1 MQPIQSMQSPGNREN
16 IAVPAGAA
24 DIAARTALLLLAVG
38 INALEY
44 MLPRI
49 PVFPWLKPGLAN
61 IVTIIWILRW
71 GAADALLFSV
81 VRSWITSFYFGFSL
95 VSLGLSLSGGL
106 ISAAGMGALW
116 LLFGRRG
123 WLGLAGLGI
132 AGAVLH
138 NTGQL
143 CGVYCFIAATPVL
156 WYQVPFMLGASLVFG
171 ALTGFFAYALLPILL
186 TTASAPA
193 ALNAIRGGN
202 GTLRCVAGAGLLA
215 ASIGITVLHSS
226 AVLGMCAVLATVLS
240 WVLTRWKFGVLLL
253 PIIRFRLLFAFVAV
267 MYLFFSYGRTVAWLP
282 FVTYEGIHE
291 TLRQWL
297 RLWTWIQMS
306 IVLTR
311 LEFNRVVLNAAIRH
325 MPFGRAT
332 LIASLLAL
340 ELFPAFVALPES
352 LRRRTVGAAGLS
364 GERTLERMRRV
375 FDHPARKVAA
385 AIERLYG
392 DIVKLV
398 EQNATQARKAR

>member
-1 MQPIQSMQSPGNREN
+1 MQLPGKRVNT
-16 IAVPAGAA
+16 A
-24 DIAARTALLLLAVG
+24 DIPARTALMLLAVS

-71 GAADALLFSV
+71 GAADAMLFSI
-81 VRSWITSFYFGFSL
+81 VRSWITSFFFGFSL
-95 VSLGLSLSGGL
+95 LSLGLSLSGCL
-106 ISAAGMGALW
+106 VSAAGMGALW

-143 CGVYCFIAATPVL
+143 CGVYLFIAAAPVL
-156 WYQVPFMLGASLVFG
+156 WYQVPFMLCASLVFG
-171 ALTGFFAYALLPILL
+171 ALTGFFAYTLLPVLI
-186 TTASAPA
+186 TTASATA
-193 ALNAIRGGN
+193 AFNAMRVDN
-202 GTLRCVAGAGLLA
+202 GLLRCVAGVGLLA
-215 ASIGITVLHSS
+215 ASIGITVLHSPV
-226 AVLGMCAVLATVLS
+226 VLGMCALLATLLS
-240 WVLTRWKFGVLLL
+240 CWLTQGNISVFLL
-253 PIIRFRLLFAFVAV
+253 PAVRFWLLFVFVAV
-267 MYLFFSYGRTVAWLP
+267 MYLFFSYGRTFAGLP
-282 FVTYEGIHE
+282 FVTYEGIQE
-291 TLRQWL
+291 TLLQWL
-297 RLWTWIQMS
+297 RLWTWIEMS

-352 LRRRTVGAAGLS
+352 LRRAAAGTAGLY
-364 GERTLERMRRV
+364 GERRVREHRRINVRRV
-375 FDHPARKVAA
+375 FDHPVMKIAA
-385 AIERLYG
+385 AIQRLYG
-392 DIVKLV
+392 DILKLV
-398 EQNATQARKAR
+398 EQNATRAREA